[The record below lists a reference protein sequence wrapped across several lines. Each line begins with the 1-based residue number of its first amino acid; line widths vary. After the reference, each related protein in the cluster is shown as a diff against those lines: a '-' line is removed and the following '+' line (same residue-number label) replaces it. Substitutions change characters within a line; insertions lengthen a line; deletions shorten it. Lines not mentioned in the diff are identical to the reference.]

1 MALKRKWV
9 RWAILGAAAAL
20 LIALVVLLEPWGWQK
35 LDLDRLTQLNQT
47 SIVYDASG
55 ERAGSLYGS
64 ENRVYVTLDKIPLHV
79 QQAFIA
85 AEDQRFYEHPGVD
98 VVRMFGALW
107 HDIRTMSLEQGAS
120 TITQQLI
127 KLTHLSGEKT
137 LSRKAQEAVLALQ
150 LERQIDKDDILE
162 RYLNVVYF
170 GRGAYGV
177 EAAANAYFG
186 KHVGE
191 LTLAEGALLAGVI
204 KSPSNYAPHLEPE
217 NAVERRD
224 LILQEMVDCG
234 FITGTEAENAQK
246 EALVL
251 DLSEESAQ
259 YGWYLD
265 AAATEAQSILDIS
278 RDELLAGGYAIYT
291 ALDPQAQAAAEELFA
306 NGANFPD
313 PAADGTPAQAA
324 LVAENVENG
333 EIVALV
339 GGRTYDVRLGLNRAT
354 QIRRQ
359 PGSAIKPVSA
369 YAAALEGYGYLPTS
383 FVDDTPRV
391 FAGGYQPGNAGGNY
405 YGEVTLREAL
415 SRSLNVATVDLAE
428 KVGVA
433 ALRAQLERFGISPA
447 EKDADL
453 ALALGS
459 MTEGVSPARL
469 CAAYCALANGGRRVE
484 PHTVRK
490 IVSSDGR
497 VLYEAPQTEERAV
510 SAETACMLTDMLRT
524 AAAEGSANA
533 LSAVG
538 TNVAGKTGT
547 VDMESGGNRDAWT
560 VAYTPKLAV
569 AVWMGFDE
577 PDAEHSLPDWAG
589 GSSYPARSCAS
600 FLSSAGDAWLK
611 GDFYTPETLRRVV
624 VDALALA
631 QDKAVVLAAERTP
644 EAYTQTELF
653 YAGREPQTVSGK
665 WDAPEPVTD
674 LELISAAGETPVL
687 RFTARDANAEY
698 LLIRRTDGRAEEI
711 AVLRGEAGAV
721 LQYADEEADRSR
733 AHEYSVIP
741 RHALLYEEGE
751 TVTGAESLRARYT
764 PGGILGHIEEMLS
777 PGATEAPA
785 PEADGV
791 QSLFW

>member
-1 MALKRKWV
+1 MAKSCRALEAMAVKKKWV
-9 RWAILGAAAAL
+9 RWAILGVAAAL
-20 LIALVVLLEPWGWQK
+20 LVALLLLLAPWSWEK
-35 LDLDRLTQLNQT
+35 LDIDKLTQLKQT
-47 SIVYDASG
+47 SILYDADG
-55 ERAGSLYGS
+55 ERVGSLYGS
-64 ENRVYVTLDKIPLHV
+64 EHRVYVTLEKIPLHV
-79 QQAFIA
+79 QQAFLA

-98 VVRMFGALW
+98 IVRLFGALW

-162 RYLNVVYF
+162 RYLNVVNF

-391 FAGGYQPGNAGGNY
+391 FAGGYQPGNAGGE
-405 YGEVTLREAL
+405 GRRGRAARAIGTLW
-415 SRSLNVATVDLAE
+415 DLAGGE
-428 KVGVA
+428 
-433 ALRAQLERFGISPA
+433 
-447 EKDADL
+447 
-453 ALALGS
+453 
-459 MTEGVSPARL
+459 
-469 CAAYCALANGGRRVE
+469 GRR
-484 PHTVRK
+484 PRPRAWFD
-490 IVSSDGR
+490 DGR
-497 VLYEAPQTEERAV
+497 R
-510 SAETACMLTDMLRT
+510 
-524 AAAEGSANA
+524 
-533 LSAVG
+533 
-538 TNVAGKTGT
+538 
-547 VDMESGGNRDAWT
+547 
-560 VAYTPKLAV
+560 
-569 AVWMGFDE
+569 
-577 PDAEHSLPDWAG
+577 LPR
-589 GSSYPARSCAS
+589 P
-600 FLSSAGDAWLK
+600 
-611 GDFYTPETLRRVV
+611 PLRRILRPRQRR
-624 VDALALA
+624 ASRGTAYGA
-631 QDKAVVLAAERTP
+631 QDRLKRRPRPLR
-644 EAYTQTELF
+644 
-653 YAGREPQTVSGK
+653 
-665 WDAPEPVTD
+665 
-674 LELISAAGETPVL
+674 SAA
-687 RFTARDANAEY
+687 
-698 LLIRRTDGRAEEI
+698 DGRACR
-711 AVLRGEAGAV
+711 VRGDRVHAHGHAAHRRRRGQRQRPQRRGDECGRQDGHRGHEKRRQPRRLDGGLHAEAGRGCV
-721 LQYADEEADRSR
+721 
-733 AHEYSVIP
+733 
-741 RHALLYEEGE
+741 
-751 TVTGAESLRARYT
+751 
-764 PGGILGHIEEMLS
+764 
-777 PGATEAPA
+777 
-785 PEADGV
+785 DG
-791 QSLFW
+791 L

>member
-1 MALKRKWV
+1 MKRKWV
-9 RWAILGAAAAL
+9 RWVILGALAAL
-20 LIALVVLLEPWGWQK
+20 LAALVVALAPWDWEK
-35 LDLDRLTQLNQT
+35 LDLEKLTQLKET
-47 SIVYDASG
+47 SILYDASG

-64 ENRVYVTLDKIPLHV
+64 ENRIYVPLENIPTRV

-85 AEDQRFYEHPGVD
+85 AEDQRFYEHHGVD
-98 VVRMFGALW
+98 VVRLFGALW

-150 LERQIDKDDILE
+150 LERQMDKDDILE

-170 GRGAYGV
+170 GRGAYGI
-177 EAAANAYFG
+177 EAAANSYFG
-186 KHVGE
+186 KSAGE

-224 LILQEMVDCG
+224 LILEEMAECG
-234 FITGTEAENAQK
+234 FISAAEAEEAKK

-251 DLSEESAQ
+251 ELSVEEAQ
-259 YGWYLD
+259 FGWYLD
-265 AAATEAQSILDIS
+265 AAATEAQEILGVT

-291 ALDPQAQAAAEELFA
+291 ALDAQAQAAAEELFA

-324 LVAENVENG
+324 LVAEDTASG
-333 EIVALV
+333 EIVAIV

-369 YAAALEGYGYLPTS
+369 YAAAIEGYGYLPTS

-391 FAGGYQPGNAGGNY
+391 FSGGYQPGNAGGNY

-428 KVGVA
+428 AVGVS

-447 EKDADL
+447 ERDADL

-459 MTEGVSPARL
+459 MTDGVSPARL
-469 CAAYCALANGGRRVE
+469 CAAYCALANGGQRVE

-497 VLYEAPQTEERAV
+497 VLYEAPQAEGQSV

-547 VDMESGGNRDAWT
+547 VDMASGGNRDAWT

-589 GSSYPARSCAS
+589 GSSYPARLCAN
-600 FLSSAGDAWLK
+600 FLAAVGNDWTR
-611 GDFYTPETLRRVV
+611 GDFATPSTLRRVV
-624 VDALALA
+624 IDALALA
-631 QDKAVVLAAERTP
+631 EDKAVVLAAERTP
-644 EAYTQTELF
+644 EKYLQAELF
-653 YAGREPQTVSGK
+653 YAGREPQAVSGK

-674 LELISAAGETPVL
+674 LELVSPAGEMPVL
-687 RFTARDANAEY
+687 RFTVRDENAEY
-698 LLIRRTDGRAEEI
+698 LLIRHTDGRSEEA
-711 AVLRGEAGAV
+711 AVLRGKAGEV
-721 LQYADEEADRSR
+721 LQYTDGAADLSQI
-733 AHEYSVIP
+733 HEYSIIP

-751 TVTGAESLRARYT
+751 TVTGAESLRVRYT

-777 PGATEAPA
+777 PGQTEAPA
-785 PEADGV
+785 PEAEGI
-791 QSLFW
+791 QPLLW